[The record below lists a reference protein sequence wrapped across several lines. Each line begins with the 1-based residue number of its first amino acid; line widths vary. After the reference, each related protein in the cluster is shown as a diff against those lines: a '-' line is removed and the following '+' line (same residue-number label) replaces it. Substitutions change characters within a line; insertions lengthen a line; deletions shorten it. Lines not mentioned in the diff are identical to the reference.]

1 MLFHRTGCP
10 LELAVENKSGV
21 VLLYRA
27 GHIGAGPKQ
36 RLQVGNVSDW
46 QFNAIPAYDPV
57 TKMLYVADSSTST
70 DPRAGVTYR
79 EGLIA
84 FHVKDIASSVSDPPG
99 RGRTTPA
106 AGSR

>member
-70 DPRAGVTYR
+70 DPVRA
-79 EGLIA
+79 
-84 FHVKDIASSVSDPPG
+84 
-99 RGRTTPA
+99 
-106 AGSR
+106 